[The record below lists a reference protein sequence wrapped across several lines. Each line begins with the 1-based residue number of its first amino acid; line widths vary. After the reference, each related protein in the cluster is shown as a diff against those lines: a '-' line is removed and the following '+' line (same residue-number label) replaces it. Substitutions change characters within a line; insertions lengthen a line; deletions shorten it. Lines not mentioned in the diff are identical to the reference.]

1 MQKIS
6 KDLQSFATKEVK
18 NNMKKVT
25 EKLIEKNEY

>member
-1 MQKIS
+1 MKKVS
-6 KDLQSFATKEVK
+6 EDLKSFATKEMK